1 MALMEAMS
9 VGSAIVATSVGGV
22 PLVVN
27 DGENGLIVPPGDPE
41 GLVDALERVGS
52 DPGLRDRLGARA
64 LADSAEFDVA
74 RSTAEIEGIY
84 RRVLAD
90 R

>member
-1 MALMEAMS
+1 MEAMS

-27 DGENGLIVPPGDPE
+27 DGENGLIVAPGDPE
-41 GLVDALERVGS
+41 GLLDALERVGF
-52 DPGLRDRLGARA
+52 DPELRRRLEAQA
-64 LADSAEFDVA
+64 LVDSAKFDVA
-74 RSTAEIEGIY
+74 RSTREIEDIY